1 MEVGYGAGESK
12 KEAEQRACYSVSQGF
27 SDNDCTK
34 LLDKLDNIDAQ
45 KRAVETTPSAASAP
59 VKRVRKPRAKV
70 VKNEES
76 A

>member
-1 MEVGYGAGESK
+1 MRKASGKAEYRRIAAELEIAIRRGE
-12 KEAEQRACYSVSQGF
+12 Y
-27 SDNDCTK
+27 
-34 LLDKLDNIDAQ
+34 LDKLDNIDAQ
-45 KRAVETTPSAASAP
+45 KRAEGTTPSVTPTP